1 MTLLVVADNSPLDVL
16 IRLGHSDLLKTLFG
30 EVVIPTQV
38 RDELLHSST
47 PEITRKFIENP
58 PDWLQVCEPTKIEPI
73 PALHLGERAAISLA
87 LEMNA
92 HLLLIDEKRG
102 RYEAMQRQLVVTG
115 TIGILEQAAEK
126 RLIDLADAFASLQK
140 TDFRIAPKIL
150 DQRLQLHRVT
160 VRSGKKK
167 KGKGHR

>member
-38 RDELLHSST
+38 RDELLHSNT
-47 PEITRKFIENP
+47 PEITRKFIEKP
-58 PDWLQVCEPTKIEPI
+58 PDWLQVCQPTKIEPI
-73 PALHLGERAAISLA
+73 PSLHLGEQAAISLA

-102 RYEAMQRQLVVTG
+102 RHEALQRRLVVTG
-115 TIGILEQAAEK
+115 TIGILEQAADEC
-126 RLIDLADAFASLQK
+126 LLDLEDAFTRLRK
-140 TDFRIAPKIL
+140 TNFRIAPAIL
-150 DQRLQLHRVT
+150 DRRLQIRED
-160 VRSGKKK
+160 RQK
-167 KGKGHR
+167 